1 LGWALTSLPK
11 EDRLPQEQSPF
22 RRYNVIHRSWV
33 PHFVTHESQLQ
44 VSLSKDFKRS
54 LRDLLKGCEVL
65 DEEEVDIVIEEEV
78 VSFTRTE
85 SDDAKFWKGHEK
97 NMKVQ

>member
-1 LGWALTSLPK
+1 M
-11 EDRLPQEQSPF
+11 
-22 RRYNVIHRSWV
+22 
-33 PHFVTHESQLQ
+33 Q

-85 SDDAKFWKGHEK
+85 SDYAKFWKGHEN